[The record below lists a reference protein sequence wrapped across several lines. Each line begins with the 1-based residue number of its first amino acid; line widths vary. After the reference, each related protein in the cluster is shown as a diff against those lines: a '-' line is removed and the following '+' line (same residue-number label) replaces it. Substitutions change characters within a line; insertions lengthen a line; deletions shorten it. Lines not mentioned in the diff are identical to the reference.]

1 MSNPDFLYG
10 LSVSFMGATGV
21 IFPLLISP
29 YIDRTRNI
37 KTAVTVVNLLGLI
50 GNLLY
55 ALPFSPALP
64 LIGQLFAGTTPA
76 FGVIAMGEISRCYSS
91 EKLTKKVSGLS
102 LVYSI
107 GTFTSIGLV
116 FCFLYVDFDI
126 GEMNVN
132 YANMPGLTLAFAFS
146 VSTVLAFF
154 LVSDV
159 SKEFDMK
166 LEDRISRSSGASS
179 ANNSKR
185 VSSAGTPDTTMLGG
199 GPASNRSSPAT
210 SENQH
215 SSSSPPSQMNYRQ
228 QIPLIIEPSE
238 NRYSS
243 GSLRMSDDGGTSP
256 VSSSRIFP
264 SSSPAE
270 SLQNGGNRENEECF
284 KVIRD
289 VGQPYYFSMSADE
302 SPSADEAET
311 SLTTILQRSDGSFHG
326 SASSI
331 EEGRQQR
338 SLYKNCGENEGIGEE
353 EQNAQPQCNSFSFP
367 PLSNMKQNG
376 KRHKKKN
383 GKTENTT
390 MTAAAKTRKQPDIVR
405 MNQHKKS
412 PTKLA
417 GKGGYHLL
425 NTTDHDDDTTDLE
438 SAASASTTSS
448 SSDVLER
455 SVTKCDTVRVTI
467 KSIWKILRHRTTAV
481 LMMVTFMEAFVYSI
495 IVTSLPV
502 LAAKFL
508 GWGKL
513 ELALLSMVNKFLSVI
528 ISGSVYFLTDY
539 LHDFLLLCYGI
550 GLSIL
555 ALLTL
560 AMLHLIDANQ
570 TALIGLFFAVA
581 TLSIAGVP
589 LIITSTRS
597 MLAKIVPTEIQSLA
611 EAVRMSIFEASFV
624 PAGFLV
630 PLVTMNVSATALI
643 LLLLMGCVLVVTVRQ
658 MKILVEL
665 KEDDDYWKDV
675 ESDDLLQP

>member
-1 MSNPDFLYG
+1 MIHSIRYSSQYLYFKDILHVSNPDFLYG

-21 IFPLLISP
+21 VFPLLISP

-37 KTAVTVVNLLGLI
+37 KVAVTVVNLLGLL
-50 GNLLY
+50 GNLMY

-64 LIGQLFAGTTPA
+64 LIGQLLAGTTPA

-91 EKLTKKVSGLS
+91 TKLTKKVSGLS

-126 GEMNVN
+126 GALNIN
-132 YANMPGLTLAFAFS
+132 YANMPGLFLTLGFA

-159 SKEFDMK
+159 SKDFDMK
-166 LEDRISRSSGASS
+166 LEDRINRSSCASS
-179 ANNSKR
+179 VKR
-185 VSSAGTPDTTMLGG
+185 VSSADDETPHDTDN
-199 GPASNRSSPAT
+199 SNRSSPGHFDKGEDQST
-210 SENQH
+210 NI
-215 SSSSPPSQMNYRQ
+215 NRGFNR
-228 QIPLIIEPSE
+228 QIPLIIELTAPTPNDGDFSLSE
-238 NRYSS
+238 MERRFKTANDNSDEIDNNS
-243 GSLRMSDDGGTSP
+243 NGAGDFSLS
-256 VSSSRIFP
+256 
-264 SSSPAE
+264 
-270 SLQNGGNRENEECF
+270 EEERRF

-289 VGQPYYFSMSADE
+289 VGQPYFFNLSDDGSDLSGE
-302 SPSADEAET
+302 EKAET
-311 SLTTILQRSDGSFHG
+311 SLT
-326 SASSI
+326 SSPAFQNSRGNVNTNDATLTAAKSNRDNTDQNSVT
-331 EEGRQQR
+331 EAQAEQQ
-338 SLYKNCGENEGIGEE
+338 
-353 EQNAQPQCNSFSFP
+353 QNTFSFP
-367 PLSNMKQNG
+367 RMNSSNNSLNSIGRKDSSSKND
-376 KRHKKKN
+376 KSKTKTIKSIFSKKSKKKQ
-383 GKTENTT
+383 T
-390 MTAAAKTRKQPDIVR
+390 
-405 MNQHKKS
+405 
-412 PTKLA
+412 
-417 GKGGYHLL
+417 KGGYEQLL
-425 NTTDHDDDTTDLE
+425 TCDPADLE
-438 SAASASTTSS
+438 GGSLSATSSLNDVTRIDTSS
-448 SSDVLER
+448 SISAT
-455 SVTKCDTVRVTI
+455 SSKCDTVRITF
-467 KSIWKILRHRTTAV
+467 KSIGKILRHKTTAV
-481 LMMVTFMEAFVYSI
+481 LMAVTFMEAFVYSI
-495 IVTSLPV
+495 IVTTLPV
-502 LAAKFL
+502 LATKFL

-550 GLSIL
+550 CLSIL

-560 AMLHLIDANQ
+560 AVLHLIDANT

-643 LLLLMGCVLVVTVRQ
+643 LLLLMGCVLVISVRQ
-658 MKILVEL
+658 MKVLVEL
-665 KEDDDYWKDV
+665 KEDDDYWQL
-675 ESDDLLQP
+675 DDE